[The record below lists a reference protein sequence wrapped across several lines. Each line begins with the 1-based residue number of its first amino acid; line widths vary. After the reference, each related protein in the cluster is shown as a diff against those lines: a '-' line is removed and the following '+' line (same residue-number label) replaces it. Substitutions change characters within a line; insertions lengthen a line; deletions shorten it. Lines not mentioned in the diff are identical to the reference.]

1 MQSNVHVESVLC
13 LSYPSGGGFAHKTRK
28 IESLFAIV
36 TKKREVNRNFSY
48 SFLIALVLCLLS
60 YNKSKTFKTE
70 YLPTNNTIAYNW
82 LNEI

>member
-48 SFLIALVLCLLS
+48 SSRVMPFIV
-60 YNKSKTFKTE
+60 
-70 YLPTNNTIAYNW
+70 
-82 LNEI
+82 